1 MLKNKICK
9 FVAKCKFVHALFPVV
24 LGGVFFTAQI
34 NAQIA
39 VTGETVYTMSG
50 DEIKN
55 GVVLIGANGKIEA
68 VRSAKGFTIPP
79 NYKTVSAKVVTPGL
93 IDART
98 VVGLNGYLNQPNDQ
112 MALEPSSAMQPE
124 LRAIDSYN
132 PEERLIEW
140 FRGFGITTM
149 QTGHQPSALISGQMM
164 IAKTF
169 GKTVEDAT
177 INPSSMISVTLGDSS
192 ISSGGKSPGT
202 RAKQV
207 SMLREMLIKA
217 ANYKGEPRDLKL
229 EIMQKV
235 IKREIPLLIH
245 ANRSQDIIT
254 AIRIAREFNVRIV
267 LDGASE
273 AHLVIPQ
280 IKDAGIS
287 VIVHPTMQR
296 AGGETENLT
305 LENAAKLKQAGILI
319 AIQSG
324 YEGYV
329 PKSRVVLFEAAA
341 AAANGLSF
349 RDALASITIDAAK
362 ILGIDKQAG
371 SLEVGKDG
379 DIALFDGDPFEYTS
393 HCIGTIING
402 KVVSQAIR

>member
-1 MLKNKICK
+1 MLKIYTSKI
-9 FVAKCKFVHALFPVV
+9 VALLLFSI
-24 LGGVFFTAQI
+24 VFAGI
-34 NAQIA
+34 SANAQIA

-50 DEIKN
+50 EAIKN

-68 VRSAKGFTIPP
+68 VKSAKGFTIPAD
-79 NYKTVSAKVVTPGL
+79 YRKLSAKVVTPGL

-112 MALEPSSAMQPE
+112 MALEASTAMQPE

-132 PEERLIEW
+132 TEERLIEW
-140 FRGFGITTM
+140 LRGFGITTM

-169 GKTVEDAT
+169 GKTVEEVT
-177 INPSSMISVTLGDSS
+177 INPASMISVTLGDNS
-192 ISSGGKSPGT
+192 IISGGKSPGT
-202 RAKQV
+202 RAKQA
-207 SMLREMLIKA
+207 SLLREMLIKA
-217 ANYKGEPRDLKL
+217 TSYKGEPRDLKL
-229 EIMQKV
+229 EMMQKV
-235 IKREIPLLIH
+235 IKREIPLLIN
-245 ANRSQDIIT
+245 ANRTQDIIT
-254 AIRIAREFNVRIV
+254 AIRIAKEFNIRIV

-280 IKDAGIS
+280 IKEAGIS

-305 LENAAKLKQAGILI
+305 LENAAKLKNAGILI

-324 YEGYV
+324 FEGYV
-329 PKSRVVLFEAAA
+329 PKTRIVLFEAAI

-349 RDALASITIDAAK
+349 RDALAAITIDAAK
-362 ILGIDKQAG
+362 ILGIDKQVG
-371 SLEVGKDG
+371 SLEAGKDG
-379 DIALFDGDPFEYTS
+379 DIALYDGDPFEYTS
-393 HCIGTIING
+393 RCVGTIING
-402 KVVSQAIR
+402 KIVSEAVR

>member
-1 MLKNKICK
+1 MKKINLSK
-9 FVAKCKFVHALFPVV
+9 YFVFLM
-24 LGGVFFTAQI
+24 VFSLLIFSI

-39 VTGETVYTMSG
+39 VKGETIYTLSG
-50 DEIKN
+50 EAIKS
-55 GVVLIGANGKIEA
+55 GIVLIGANGKIESVGKA
-68 VRSAKGFTIPP
+68 DSISIPA
-79 NYKTVSAKVVTPGL
+79 NYKIVSAKVVTPGL

-98 VVGLNGYLNQPNDQ
+98 VVGLNGYLGQTHDQ
-112 MALEPSSAMQPE
+112 MALESSSVMQPE

-140 FRGFGITTM
+140 LRVFGITTI

-169 GKTVEDAT
+169 GKTVDDVT
-177 INPSSMISVTLGDSS
+177 INPSSMVSVTLGESALGS
-192 ISSGGKSPGT
+192 AGKSPGT

-207 SMLREMLIKA
+207 SMLRDMLIKA
-217 ANYKGEPRDLKL
+217 SNYKGEPRDLKM
-229 EIMQKV
+229 EVMQKV
-235 IKREIPLLIH
+235 VKREMQLLIS
-245 ANRSQDIIT
+245 ANKSQDIIS
-254 AIRIAREFNVRIV
+254 ALRIAKEFNIRIV

-280 IKDAGIS
+280 IKAAGIS
-287 VIVHPTMQR
+287 VIVHATMQR
-296 AGGETENLT
+296 AGGETESLS
-305 LENAAKLKQAGILI
+305 LENASKLKAAGILI

-329 PKSRVVLFEAAA
+329 PKTRVVLFEAAI

-349 RDALASITIDAAK
+349 RDALATITIDAAK
-362 ILGIDKQAG
+362 ILGIDKTTG
-371 SLEVGKDG
+371 SIEVGKDG
-379 DIALFDGDPFEYTS
+379 DIALYDGDPFEYSS

-402 KVVSQAIR
+402 KIVSEVVR

>member
-1 MLKNKICK
+1 MLKIYTKKIVGLILISLV
-9 FVAKCKFVHALFPVV
+9 FVSVSA
-24 LGGVFFTAQI
+24 T
-34 NAQIA
+34 AQIA

-50 DEIKN
+50 EAIKN

-68 VRSAKGFTIPP
+68 VRSATGFTVPQ
-79 NYKTVSAKVVTPGL
+79 NYKKVSAKVVTPGL

-112 MALEPSSAMQPE
+112 MALEASSAMQPE

-140 FRGFGITTM
+140 LRGFGITTI

-164 IAKTF
+164 IAKTI
-169 GKTVEDAT
+169 GKTVEDVT
-177 INPSSMISVTLGDSS
+177 INPSSMISVTLGDSA
-192 ISSGGKSPGT
+192 IMSGGRSPGT
-202 RAKQV
+202 RAKQA
-207 SMLREMLIKA
+207 SMLREMLLKA
-217 ANYKGEPRDLKL
+217 SNYKGEPRDLKL
-229 EIMQKV
+229 EMMQKV
-235 IKREIPLLIH
+235 IKREIPLLVN
-245 ANRSQDIIT
+245 ANKSQDIIT
-254 AIRIAREFNVRIV
+254 AIRIAKEFNIRIV

-280 IKDAGIS
+280 IKEAGIS

-305 LENAAKLKQAGILI
+305 LENAAKLKNAGILI

-324 YEGYV
+324 FEGYV
-329 PKSRVVLFEAAA
+329 PKTRIVLFEAAI

-362 ILGIDKQAG
+362 ILGIDKQVG
-371 SLEVGKDG
+371 SLEAGKDG
-379 DIALFDGDPFEYTS
+379 DIALYDGDPFEYTS

-402 KVVSQAIR
+402 KIVSEVVR